1 MVSVV
6 SPWKNDGQLL
16 LLPLQLQVSA
26 IWLLLHFPY
35 CLCAD
40 AAFAFAIGVCLWA
53 AKVSEE
59 RWSDQTREPIALSTT
74 GTLNSKEH
82 HDVHSGYSG
91 SQSKRP
97 MFGSTIFW
105 TKAHLFR
112 FVMDIHGHPFKASWN
127 DSTRLELRRATDCWI
142 PMMWRDRGNAWPAQP
157 RWSLVGVFLGL
168 GSMIGT
174 RAIGLDCFG
183 SCGKEW
189 SFDSQKIEWLYVEV
203 TSGLKL
209 CSMHH
214 VSHPL
219 SDTLRSHSIVTRAE
233 GRWMCA
239 LCTKV
244 MILNGV
250 SNLVFSTVG
259 FLIAPWQM
267 WLGKQPP
274 FLLLGYS
281 ATTDGNH

>member
-6 SPWKNDGQLL
+6 FPWKNDGQLL

-26 IWLLLHFPY
+26 IWLFLHFPY

-40 AAFAFAIGVCLWA
+40 AALAFAIGVCLWA

-82 HDVHSGYSG
+82 HDVHSGYF
-91 SQSKRP
+91 R
-97 MFGSTIFW
+97 I
-105 TKAHLFR
+105 FR
-112 FVMDIHGHPFKASWN
+112 FPIKTANVWEYDVLDIHGHPFKAPWN

-168 GSMIGT
+168 GSMIGA

-183 SCGKEW
+183 SCGKE
-189 SFDSQKIEWLYVEV
+189 
-203 TSGLKL
+203 
-209 CSMHH
+209 
-214 VSHPL
+214 
-219 SDTLRSHSIVTRAE
+219 
-233 GRWMCA
+233 
-239 LCTKV
+239 
-244 MILNGV
+244 
-250 SNLVFSTVG
+250 
-259 FLIAPWQM
+259 
-267 WLGKQPP
+267 
-274 FLLLGYS
+274 
-281 ATTDGNH
+281 